1 MTETTSLLLNA
12 QGIFWTIAL
21 IVAALLIPLISVKMA
36 FREAGHLLVTTDSR
50 GAVSSGFIRV
60 LKDSIATRPKA
71 RRSVLSSG
79 RAFELGCCNC
89 SL

>member
-36 FREAGHLLVTTDSR
+36 FRETSHFLVSTDSR
-50 GAVSSGFIRV
+50 SAVSSGFIRV
-60 LKDSIATRPKA
+60 LKDSIAARPKA

-79 RAFELGCCNC
+79 RAFEIGCCNC